1 MKLLIT
7 SALLVLAISPFAQA
21 NHDLSYHNRGEHSS
35 NVFKAR
41 VIDSTPIYKY
51 VTVSQPQTYCQP
63 VVVNKTHRYSHDRGA
78 ATVGGIVGGVIG
90 HAASD
95 HKHKGLGTILGAVI
109 GSSFV
114 RNIEHA
120 NDKHSLSYQAQQQ
133 NCVVTYKKTSKVRV
147 LDGYTVTYRSKG
159 RIYRTLRQ
167 NKPAKYIRI
176 NY

>member
-109 GSSFV
+109 GLTTNTPLATKLNNKTV
-114 RNIEHA
+114 WLH
-120 NDKHSLSYQAQQQ
+120 
-133 NCVVTYKKTSKVRV
+133 TKKPVKCEYWMDT
-147 LDGYTVTYRSKG
+147 
-159 RIYRTLRQ
+159 Q
-167 NKPAKYIRI
+167 
-176 NY
+176 

>member
-63 VVVNKTHRYSHDRGA
+63 AVVNKTHRYSHDRGA

-95 HKHKGLGTILGAVI
+95 
-109 GSSFV
+109 
-114 RNIEHA
+114 
-120 NDKHSLSYQAQQQ
+120 KHSLSYQAQQQ
-133 NCVVTYKKTSKVRV
+133 TCVVTYKKNSKVRV

-159 RIYRTLRQ
+159 MIYRTLRQ